1 MDVKEVL
8 SCYVDQDTNVIEL
21 SFRLSDDNEDI
32 IRTDNIDFDL
42 TKEYGYQI
50 TPENLNFLDYEAI
63 QEGGDEDD
71 KINDLDYNELINF
84 LTEYYTLNPNSLPE
98 SQLF

>member
-21 SFRLSDDNEDI
+21 SFRLSDDNEDN

-50 TPENLNFLDYEAI
+50 TPENLNFLDYDSI
-63 QEGGDEDD
+63 QEGDDEDN
-71 KINDLDYNELINF
+71 KLSDLDYNELINF
-84 LTEYYTLNPNSLPE
+84 LTEYYTLNPESLPE
-98 SQLF
+98 AQLF